1 VTLAYRTVVGCAAM
15 KLTRTLVLRPA
26 ARAALVISL
35 LAVPTRPEA
44 APPVPPPAPTP
55 AAAAA
60 STCKAFGGGKCC
72 SPDVTLHL
80 KKEDVFAACGQSEA
94 TYLGEVGSK
103 DTCKY
108 VFKVAGENEDST
120 YVQVYSPIVKEVL
133 DKPTDPFMSFKKVG
147 KVWVTDKAKSPKAQA
162 QVASS
167 TGLYMA
173 GRGFFVSVSAS
184 AKVCTKNQAIQLSK
198 AIK

>member
-1 VTLAYRTVVGCAAM
+1 MTITH
-15 KLTRTLVLRPA
+15 TLVLRSA
-26 ARAALVISL
+26 AALAVL
-35 LAVPTRPEA
+35 MLATPSRPEA
-44 APPVPPPAPTP
+44 APTAPPSAPAPAP
-55 AAAAA
+55 AGN
-60 STCKAFGGGKCC
+60 CKAYGGGKCC

-80 KKEDVFAACGQSEA
+80 SKEDLYAACGKSDA

-108 VFKVAGENEDST
+108 VFKIAGENEDST
-120 YVQVYSPIVKEVL
+120 YVQVYSPIAKEVL

-147 KVWVTDKAKSPKAQA
+147 KVWVTDKAKSPKAQS
-162 QVASS
+162 QVAGS

-173 GRGFFVSVSAS
+173 GRGYFVSVAAS
-184 AKVCTKNQAIQLSK
+184 TKVCSKAQALQLSK

>member
-1 VTLAYRTVVGCAAM
+1 MTI
-15 KLTRTLVLRPA
+15 TRTLVLGSA
-26 ARAALVISL
+26 AALAALV
-35 LAVPTRPEA
+35 LAIPSRPEA
-44 APPVPPPAPTP
+44 APNAP
-55 AAAAA
+55 AAAPAPA
-60 STCKAFGGGKCC
+60 PAGNCKAYGGGKCC

-80 KKEDVFAACGQSEA
+80 SKDAVYAACGQSEA

-108 VFKVAGENEDST
+108 VFKVASESEDST
-120 YVQVYSPIVKEVL
+120 YVQVYSPVAKEVL

-162 QVASS
+162 QVAGS

-173 GRGFFVSVSAS
+173 GRGYFVSIAAS
-184 AKVCTKNQAIQLSK
+184 TKVCTKNQAVQLSK
-198 AIK
+198 SIK

>member
-1 VTLAYRTVVGCAAM
+1 MT
-15 KLTRTLVLRPA
+15 LTRSLVLGSA
-26 ARAALVISL
+26 VALAALV
-35 LAVPTRPEA
+35 LAIPSRPEA
-44 APPVPPPAPTP
+44 APNAP

-60 STCKAFGGGKCC
+60 GNCKAYGGGKCC

-80 KKEDVFAACGQSEA
+80 SKDAVYAACGKSDA

-108 VFKVAGENEDST
+108 VFKVAGESEDST
-120 YVQVYSPIVKEVL
+120 YVQVYSPIAKEVL
-133 DKPTDPFMSFKKVG
+133 EKPTDPFMSFKKVG
-147 KVWVTDKAKSPKAQA
+147 KVWVTDKAKSPKAEA
-162 QVASS
+162 QVAGS

-173 GRGFFVSVSAS
+173 GRGYFVSVAAS
-184 AKVCTKNQAIQLSK
+184 TKVCTKDQAIQLSK